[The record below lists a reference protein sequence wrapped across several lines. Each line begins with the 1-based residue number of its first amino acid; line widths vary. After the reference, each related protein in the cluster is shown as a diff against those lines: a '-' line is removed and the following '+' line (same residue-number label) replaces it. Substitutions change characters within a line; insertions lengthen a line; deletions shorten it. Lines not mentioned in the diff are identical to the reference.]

1 LLWSAKQ
8 LSSERTSTGCSTA
21 SFNPDGSTKSDTTV
35 SADRG
40 ITNVAPEVGLVYTP
54 SRDWQFHARVG
65 TGYGTPQLTNLFVTP
80 QGQPGNNT
88 QLQSQNVLLSVTGF
102 YEFFENELVS
112 QSPGPGLPNFTFNAP
127 ASEHRGMEA
136 AADIALGAGFR
147 LTAAY
152 IYNNQI
158 YTDYTEQLPNNA
170 PPPIPPDDHKFF
182 SLNRAGNK
190 IPGVSPNEL
199 TGRLSYD
206 VRDGIYKG
214 WGAYAE
220 YQWHDGFYMEN
231 ANLLEAPGY
240 DTVDLNVHYA
250 TEFSSGPVR
259 SFLAYFEVRNVLDE
273 TYIASANNIT
283 DTVTSTPATLAN
295 ASGSI
300 YAGAPRTYY
309 GGMKV
314 RF

>member
-1 LLWSAKQ
+1 M
-8 LSSERTSTGCSTA
+8 
-21 SFNPDGSTKSDTTV
+21 
-35 SADRG
+35 
-40 ITNVAPEVGLVYTP
+40 
-54 SRDWQFHARVG
+54 
-65 TGYGTPQLTNLFVTP
+65 
-80 QGQPGNNT
+80 
-88 QLQSQNVLLSVTGF
+88 LSVTGF

-127 ASEHRGMEA
+127 ASEYRGIEA

-182 SLNRAGNK
+182 SFNRAGNK

-199 TGRLSYD
+199 TARLSYD

-259 SFLAYFEVRNVLDE
+259 SFLAYFEIRNVLDE

-300 YAGAPRTYY
+300 YARAPQTYY

>member
-1 LLWSAKQ
+1 M
-8 LSSERTSTGCSTA
+8 
-21 SFNPDGSTKSDTTV
+21 
-35 SADRG
+35 
-40 ITNVAPEVGLVYTP
+40 
-54 SRDWQFHARVG
+54 
-65 TGYGTPQLTNLFVTP
+65 PQSL
-80 QGQPGNNT
+80 
-88 QLQSQNVLLSVTGF
+88 
-102 YEFFENELVS
+102 
-112 QSPGPGLPNFTFNAP
+112 
-127 ASEHRGMEA
+127 
-136 AADIALGAGFR
+136 
-147 LTAAY
+147 
-152 IYNNQI
+152 
-158 YTDYTEQLPNNA
+158 
-170 PPPIPPDDHKFF
+170 DD
-182 SLNRAGNK
+182 RAGNK
-190 IPGVSPNEL
+190 IPGVSPHEL
-199 TGRLSYD
+199 TARLSYD
-206 VRDGIYKG
+206 AQDGTYKG

-259 SFLAYFEVRNVLDE
+259 SLLAYFEIRNVFDE

-309 GGMKV
+309 AGMKV